1 VVTTG
6 TSAYD
11 KLSKLDEAFL
21 AFETP
26 NTYMHVALT
35 GIFEAGPLGDERGAV
50 DLDRIRMHLAS
61 RLHLIPRYRQR
72 LTHIPFINDAVWI
85 DDDRFDLAQHVRHA
99 SLPRPGNEGQL
110 QQRVA
115 EILERPLN
123 RARPLWEI
131 WIIEGL
137 ADDRFALL
145 TKVHHCMV
153 DGVGGVEVL
162 AVLFGPQQPE
172 HPVAGTGWTPR
183 PSPGTAQLVGDEF
196 LRRGRRLLHAGR
208 ELRSAVRT
216 PRRSAAELGRRATAL
231 ASFLRSGAN
240 RPAPLPFNGP
250 VGPHR
255 RIVWQST
262 AMEDVSFIAKQLDAT
277 INDVVLTTVAG
288 GLRRYLR
295 RHSRGL
301 PPTGLKVAV
310 PVNVRA
316 THERGRLGNRASVW
330 IVPLPI
336 DTADARRRLVKVRHE
351 TSRLKAE
358 NQKDGAE
365 LLSQAAEWTNGHVL
379 HAGIRLIASASPY
392 NLIVTNVPGP
402 ASPLDLLGARLV
414 EAYPH
419 VPLFENQGLGIA
431 LFSYNQRLYW
441 GLTLDWDLVPDPTEL
456 LEDLRQSFAELHQAA
471 TTSHRRTGPA
481 AGHVKTAATAT
492 PGAAVARPTAQRSR
506 EPKPPQTHHASREPL
521 HKWVSTREA

>member
-1 VVTTG
+1 VVTISTP
-6 TSAYD
+6 TYD

-26 NTYMHVALT
+26 STYMHVALT
-35 GIFEAGPLGDERGAV
+35 GVFEAGPLGDERGAV
-50 DLDRIRMHLAS
+50 DLDRIRAHIAS

-72 LTHIPFINDAVWI
+72 LSHIPFINDAVWI

-99 SLPRPGNEGQL
+99 SLPRPGDEGQL

-115 EILERPLN
+115 EILERPLS

-137 ADDRFALL
+137 ADNRFALL

-153 DGVGGVEVL
+153 DGVGGVELL
-162 AVLFGPQQPE
+162 AVLFGPPPE
-172 HPVAGTGWTPR
+172 HPVTRTAWTPR
-183 PSPGTAQLVGDEF
+183 PSPGAAQLVGDEL
-196 LRRGRRLLHAGR
+196 LRRGRKLAHAGR

-216 PRRSAAELGRRATAL
+216 PRRSAMELGRRATAL
-231 ASFLRSGAN
+231 ASLLRNGAS
-240 RPAPLPFNGP
+240 RPATVPFNGP

-262 AMEDVSFIAKQLDAT
+262 DLEDISFVRKQLGGT
-277 INDVVLTTVAG
+277 VNDVVLTTVAG
-288 GLRRYLR
+288 ALRRYLTR
-295 RHSRGL
+295 RSRGL
-301 PPTGLKVAV
+301 PPAGLKVAV

-316 THERGRLGNRASVW
+316 THERGQLGNRASVW
-330 IVPLPI
+330 IVALPV
-336 DTADARRRLVKVRHE
+336 DTADPRRRLLKVRHE

-379 HAGIRLIASASPY
+379 HAGIRLIAGASPY

-431 LFSYNQRLYW
+431 LFSYHHRVFW
-441 GLTLDWDLVPDPTEL
+441 GLTLDWDLVPDPTDL
-456 LEDLRQSFAELHQAA
+456 LEDLAQAFAELH
-471 TTSHRRTGPA
+471 
-481 AGHVKTAATAT
+481 
-492 PGAAVARPTAQRSR
+492 GAAVRNHRRSGLVAGQLKTATAAPSVASIGRRS
-506 EPKPPQTHHASREPL
+506 AL
-521 HKWVSTREA
+521 ST